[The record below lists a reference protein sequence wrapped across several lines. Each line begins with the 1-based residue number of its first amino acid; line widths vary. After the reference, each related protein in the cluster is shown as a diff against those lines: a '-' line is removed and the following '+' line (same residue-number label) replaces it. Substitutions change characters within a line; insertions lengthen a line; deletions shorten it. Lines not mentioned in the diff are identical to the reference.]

1 MKMNEYQRRARITA
15 IYPKELKVIY
25 QALGLAGEAGE
36 VCEKIKKVM
45 RGDLAEEIK
54 SNKQSVSKW
63 FDNAGKL
70 QRESNA
76 RIGKEL
82 GYVLLYVANLATDL
96 GLDLDDIAT
105 KNIDKLRDRERRNV
119 LQGDGDDR

>member
-1 MKMNEYQRRARITA
+1 
-15 IYPKELKVIY
+15 
-25 QALGLAGEAGE
+25 
-36 VCEKIKKVM
+36 M

-82 GYVLLYVANLATDL
+82 GDVLWYVANLATDL

>member
-82 GYVLLYVANLATDL
+82 GDVLWYVANLATDL

>member
-1 MKMNEYQRRARITA
+1 MQLNEYQKRARITA

-25 QALGLAGEAGE
+25 PALGLAGEAGE

-82 GYVLLYVANLATDL
+82 GDVLWYVANLATDL